1 MIKGDFF
8 GTDNNGGFNKIIE
21 GTEITGDIVSD
32 SNIIVEG
39 DVVGNISCSGKV
51 VIGNTGKITGN
62 LVCIDADIEGKLD
75 GELTIENLLVLR
87 STARI
92 TGDIETVRLAIEE
105 GGFFEGACVMKK
117 QGESNSKLLNNN
129 DPEDISPE
137 EGED

>member
-1 MIKGDFF
+1 MIKRDFF
-8 GTDNNGGFNKIIE
+8 GSENNGGFNKIIE

-32 SNIIVEG
+32 SNIIIEG
-39 DVVGNISCSGKV
+39 DVIGNVSCSGKV
-51 VIGNTGKITGN
+51 IIGNTGKISGN
-62 LVCIDADIEGKLD
+62 LVCIDADIEGTLE

-117 QGESNSKLLNNN
+117 PGETSSRLLKNSGGSSPSL
-129 DPEDISPE
+129 DDED
-137 EGED
+137 

>member
-1 MIKGDFF
+1 MIKRYFF
-8 GTDNNGGFNKIIE
+8 GSENNGVFNKIIE

-39 DVVGNISCSGKV
+39 DVIGNISCSGKV
-51 VIGNTGKITGN
+51 IIGNTGKITGN
-62 LVCIDADIEGKLD
+62 LVCIDADIEGTLE

-117 QGESNSKLLNNN
+117 QGETSSRLLKNNAASQPN
-129 DPEDISPE
+129 LED
-137 EGED
+137 ED

>member
-1 MIKGDFF
+1 MIKRDFF
-8 GTDNNGGFNKIIE
+8 GSENNGGFNKIIE

-39 DVVGNISCSGKV
+39 DVIGNISCSGKV
-51 VIGNTGKITGN
+51 IIGNTGKITGN
-62 LVCIDADIEGKLD
+62 LVCIDAEIEGTLE

-117 QGESNSKLLNNN
+117 PGETSSRLLKNNAASQPN
-129 DPEDISPE
+129 LED
-137 EGED
+137 ED

>member
-1 MIKGDFF
+1 MLKKDFF
-8 GTDNNGGFNKIIE
+8 GSENNGGFNKIIE

-39 DVVGNISCSGKV
+39 DIIGNISCSGKV
-51 VIGNTGKITGN
+51 IIGNTGKITGN
-62 LVCIDADIEGKLD
+62 LVCIDADIEGTLE

-92 TGDIETVRLAIEE
+92 MGDIETVRLAIEE

-117 QGESNSKLLNNN
+117 PGETSSRLLRNSTDTHSTL
-129 DPEDISPE
+129 
-137 EGED
+137 GED

>member
-1 MIKGDFF
+1 MIKRDFF
-8 GTDNNGGFNKIIE
+8 GSENNGGFNKIIE

-32 SNIIVEG
+32 SNIIIEG
-39 DVVGNISCSGKV
+39 EVIGNISCSGKV
-51 VIGNTGKITGN
+51 IIGNTGKITGN
-62 LVCIDADIEGKLD
+62 LVCIDAEIEGILE

-117 QGESNSKLLNNN
+117 QGETSSRLLKNN
-129 DPEDISPE
+129 DVSQSNTED
-137 EGED
+137 ED